1 MNVNPFA
8 RLEAA
13 CANVVE
19 RTFALAF
26 PSALEPVQI
35 ARKLVASF
43 EAAVGLD
50 ERSGRC
56 FTVQLH
62 PSDYTRLQSEI
73 RYLERQW
80 TAMLARLAERSR
92 RPQRAPEVRARS
104 DATVAAGTVAI
115 SSEARPEPERL
126 VLRVRSGIAPRREFA
141 LDRTLV
147 VGREPACDVFL
158 PDARVSRRHCVVEVS
173 GGIPHVRDLGSSN
186 GTVLNGARVGAS
198 TLGCGDVLALGDTEL
213 VVDAVADAPS
223 AL

>member
-1 MNVNPFA
+1 MNANPFA

-19 RTFALAF
+19 RTFAFAF

-43 EAAVGLD
+43 EAAVVLD
-50 ERSGRC
+50 ERRGRC
-56 FTVQLH
+56 FTVHLH
-62 PSDYTRLQSEI
+62 PSDYARLESELP
-73 RYLERQW
+73 YLERQW

-92 RPQRAPEVRARS
+92 RPQRAPEVRAQS
-104 DATVAAGTVAI
+104 NATVAAGTVAI
-115 SSEARPEPERL
+115 TSESRPEPERL
-126 VLRVRSGIAPRREFA
+126 VLRVRRGIAPRREFA

-158 PDARVSRRHCVVEVS
+158 ADARVSRRHCVVEVAD
-173 GGIPHVRDLGSSN
+173 GLPRVRDLGSSN
-186 GTVLNGARVGAS
+186 GTILNGTRVGTSA
-198 TLGCGDVLALGDTEL
+198 LGCGDVLALGDTEL
-213 VVDAVADAPS
+213 LVDAVADAPA